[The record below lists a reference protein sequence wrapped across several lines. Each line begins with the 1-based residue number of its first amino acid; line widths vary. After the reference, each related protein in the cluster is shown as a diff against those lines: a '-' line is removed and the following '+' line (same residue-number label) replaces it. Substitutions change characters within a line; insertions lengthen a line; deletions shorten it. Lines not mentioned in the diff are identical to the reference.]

1 MFSIQTSTKLTIGQ
15 TIGQAIGWFI
25 QSLEP
30 GDGANSHRPL
40 LTNGPVLVAKEI
52 GMSKMLAM
60 TGFQKFA
67 LCGHEASANGV
78 NCPRKSHK
86 WDS

>member
-30 GDGANSHRPL
+30 GDGANPHEKEAELIIVLIL
-40 LTNGPVLVAKEI
+40 LIENG
-52 GMSKMLAM
+52 
-60 TGFQKFA
+60 
-67 LCGHEASANGV
+67 
-78 NCPRKSHK
+78 KSH
-86 WDS
+86 